1 MTQSELK
8 DALLL
13 MVREHG
19 FEHIQQYLSEIGL
32 AEHGLRD
39 HELKT
44 KSNDRVA
51 VKPPRKTRPRP
62 TAPQYV
68 AKMEIASHKGSLVS
82 ELAGR
87 FEAKSFLPTFGDVA
101 DFCQC
106 YGISEPAS
114 RSRANAIPRVFK
126 LIVSLETDEIQ
137 RIIDEGLFSG
147 PSRLGPIADAIRRNG
162 RAITATRATR
172 SLSPRPLAD
181 GMDANYGLEH
191 SGTADEVVPERS
203 PSV

>member
-13 MVREHG
+13 MVREYG
-19 FEHIQQYLSEIGL
+19 FDQIQQHLNEIGL
-32 AEHGLRD
+32 AEPSLSGHDLRT
-39 HELKT
+39 E
-44 KSNDRVA
+44 SADRVA
-51 VKPPRKTRPRP
+51 VRSPRKTRSRL

-68 AKMEIASHKGSLVS
+68 AKMEIASHKGLLVS

-126 LIVSLETDEIQ
+126 LIVSLETEEIQ

-162 RAITATRATR
+162 RAITATKATH
-172 SLSPRPLAD
+172 SLSPRLPK
-181 GMDANYGLEH
+181 
-191 SGTADEVVPERS
+191 
-203 PSV
+203 